1 MDEWSRFVRTLQE
14 LKQQAVEREEES
26 SLGSVS
32 MTSPLRWTTIPE
44 LSFIDR
50 RLFFCD
56 QTICL
61 KVTVEVL
68 LINSSCRMCRAWLCT
83 KTVQYLVTF
92 KFILFIIKLSMYK
105 YIYTSAIVTNSIIR
119 FKFFYLALTCMKG
132 FELYKMWNKLP
143 RTFVFKQEYF
153 VKRTINTLK
162 EIIWSQFFDSFLCNE
177 YHYFWGWEADTMME
191 KEGKVGL
198 TSNIF
203 LHKLNINMKW
213 CFKGVLKVSCS
224 QDLRYLHLAYI
235 TTTVL
240 QSCHTSPVVV
250 LVVVP

>member
-68 LINSSCRMCRAWLCT
+68 HINSSCRMCRAWLCT

-119 FKFFYLALTCMKG
+119 FKFSIWLWHVWKALNCIKCEISCQG
-132 FELYKMWNKLP
+132 HLFLNKNILWKEL
-143 RTFVFKQEYF
+143 
-153 VKRTINTLK
+153 
-162 EIIWSQFFDSFLCNE
+162 
-177 YHYFWGWEADTMME
+177 
-191 KEGKVGL
+191 L
-198 TSNIF
+198 T
-203 LHKLNINMKW
+203 H
-213 CFKGVLKVSCS
+213 
-224 QDLRYLHLAYI
+224 
-235 TTTVL
+235 
-240 QSCHTSPVVV
+240 
-250 LVVVP
+250 